1 MNSNNMDF
9 TNKVC
14 VVTGAASGIGREIA
28 WAFAAAGAQ
37 VVAVDRDAAQLSQL
51 EQDAACAERVLQ
63 IRGAV
68 CDVAD
73 AEQITRTC
81 DAVIA
86 QNGRCDV
93 LVSNAGVLRRG
104 SLEELPDAQW
114 EQVLDINLSGGF
126 RFARQL
132 ARSMIAHGGGAIV
145 HIASIAATQTH
156 GGCGAYSAS
165 KAATVALSA
174 QMAVE
179 WGPHGVRSNCI
190 SPGLIET
197 ALSAPFYAV
206 PGVREQR
213 EQLVPMRAIGKPRHV
228 ADAALFLASEAAAYI
243 NGHNLVIDGGLSHAL
258 IGQVPR
264 PPAA

>member
-1 MNSNNMDF
+1 MEF
-9 TNKVC
+9 THKVC

-28 WAFAAAGAQ
+28 WAFAAAGGQ
-37 VVAVDRDAAQLSQL
+37 VVAIDRDPVLL
-51 EQDAACAERVLQ
+51 EQLAHDAARAAPALH

-73 AEQITRTC
+73 AQQIARTC
-81 DAVIA
+81 DDVVT
-86 QNGRCDV
+86 QFGRCDV
-93 LVSNAGVLRRG
+93 LVNNAGILRR
-104 SLEELPDAQW
+104 SALEDLLDAEW
-114 EQVLDINLSGGF
+114 DQVLDINLSGGF

-132 ARSMIAHGGGAIV
+132 ARSMIASGRGAIV
-145 HIASIAATQTH
+145 HIASIAATQAH

-197 ALSAPFYAV
+197 ALSAPFYAT

-213 EQLVPMRAIGKPRHV
+213 ERLVPLRTIGTPRHV
-228 ADAALFLASEAAAYI
+228 ADAALFLASDAAAYI

-258 IGQVPR
+258 IAQVPR
-264 PPAA
+264 PQTA

>member
-1 MNSNNMDF
+1 MPF
-9 TNKVC
+9 THKVC

-28 WAFAAAGAQ
+28 WAFAAAGGE
-37 VVAVDRDAAQLSQL
+37 VVAVDRDLALL
-51 EQDAACAERVLQ
+51 EQLAGAAAGAALR

-73 AEQITRTC
+73 PAQIARTC
-81 DAVIA
+81 DEVIERF
-86 QNGRCDV
+86 GRCDV
-93 LVSNAGVLRRG
+93 LVNNAGILRRAA
-104 SLEELPDAQW
+104 LEDLDDAQW
-114 EQVLDINLSGGF
+114 DQVLDINLSGGF

-132 ARSMIAHGGGAIV
+132 GRHMIANRRGAIV
-145 HIASIAATQTH
+145 HIASIAATQAH

-213 EQLVPMRAIGKPRHV
+213 ERLVPLRAIGTPSHV
-228 ADAALFLASEAAAYI
+228 ADAVLFLASDAAAYI
-243 NGHNLVIDGGLSHAL
+243 SGHNLVIDGGLSHAL

-264 PPAA
+264 PQAAA